1 LKKFDKNEIVMDVF
15 MKFTN
20 RSNLAVTLTEQEY
33 DIYAN
38 GVYLTTVVNKAPNTI
53 QANST
58 SSVGARISFNP
69 AVIISKGILNPLE
82 LFTTPKKLKIKTVM
96 KYKIKVLAF
105 SVPIPEI
112 VYEDTLYNIMFVD

>member
-1 LKKFDKNEIVMDVF
+1 